1 LTFAEVDCNW
11 SWRKLELPFTEVG
24 GAVVGVSAPD
34 VIFAGRLG
42 NYRYYDMD
50 DTIAAALDLFE
61 KLRARR

>member
-1 LTFAEVDCNW
+1 VDTG
-11 SWRKLELPFTEVG
+11 RDRDLLKQYQEL
-24 GAVVGVSAPD
+24 ARASAPD

-61 KLRARR
+61 SLRARR